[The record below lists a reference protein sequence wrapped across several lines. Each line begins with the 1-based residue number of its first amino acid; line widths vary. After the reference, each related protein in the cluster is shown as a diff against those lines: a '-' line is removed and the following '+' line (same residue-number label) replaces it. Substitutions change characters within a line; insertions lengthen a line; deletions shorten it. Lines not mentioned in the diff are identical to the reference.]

1 MAASSTNARPL
12 FKLGNRRFGPDRP
25 QRTMNVPFSDRGRLY
40 VIGDIHGRSDLLD
53 RLTGAIAR
61 DLEAAPA
68 DDCLT
73 VTIGD
78 YIDRGPDSRGVL
90 DRLARNPFPTEF
102 VALKGNHEALFEMFL
117 RDPSVAGHWRRLGGL
132 ETLHSYGVAVGPL
145 MLGKNYADAA
155 QALQAAVPEAHF
167 GFLRSLKTSLD
178 VGRYFLCHAGVRPGV
193 SLQGQTEDD
202 LLWIRDEFLSSKA
215 DFGKIVVHGHTP
227 AETPEVLPNRINVD
241 TGAFMTGRLTC
252 AVLEGEGVRFL
263 STK

>member
-1 MAASSTNARPL
+1 MRGRSASSGTVAFAPTIGKDL
-12 FKLGNRRFGPDRP
+12 DVPFPDR
-25 QRTMNVPFSDRGRLY
+25 RRLY

-53 RLTGAIAR
+53 RLVGEIGR
-61 DLEAAPA
+61 DLKAAPM

-90 DRLARNPFPTEF
+90 ERLARNPFPTEF
-102 VALKGNHEALFEMFL
+102 VALKGNHEALFETFL

-145 MLGKNYADAA
+145 MLGRDYAQAA

-167 GFLRSLKTSLD
+167 EFLRSLKISLE

-193 SLQGQTEDD
+193 PLAGQREDD
-202 LLWIRDEFLSSKA
+202 LLWIRDEFLSSTA

-227 AETPEVLPNRINVD
+227 AEAPQVLSNRINVD